1 MATCRFQGC
10 EAVDVSEVLP
20 LGWTLVLFETRR
32 PPALDEGY
40 GEGYGDRSHTDKG
53 NDVGVEPGF
62 AIPRAIQIE
71 RHRTVLCPDH
81 AIHVAQLCGLLPPAA
96 CAEPAA
102 SGYVTFD

>member
-32 PPALDEGY
+32 PPAAGFGLDEG
-40 GEGYGDRSHTDKG
+40 GDRG
-53 NDVGVEPGF
+53 AEPR
-62 AIPRAIQIE
+62 IPSGIQIE
-71 RHRTVLCPDH
+71 RHRSVLCPDH
-81 AIHVAQLCGLLPPAA
+81 ASYVAQLCGVLPPAA

-102 SGYVTFD
+102 AGYVSCA

>member
-32 PPALDEGY
+32 PVALDESDT
-40 GEGYGDRSHTDKG
+40 GD
-53 NDVGVEPGF
+53 DVGVEPGF
-62 AIPRAIQIE
+62 AIPRGIQIE

-102 SGYVTFD
+102 SGYVTFG

>member
-32 PPALDEGY
+32 PPEPDLGLDE
-40 GEGYGDRSHTDKG
+40 ED
-53 NDVGVEPGF
+53 DVGVEPGI
-62 AIPRAIQIE
+62 AISRGIQIE

-81 AIHVAQLCGLLPPAA
+81 AMHVAQLCGVLPPAA

-102 SGYVTFD
+102 TSYVGFG

>member
-32 PPALDEGY
+32 PSATGIGLDEGEDL
-40 GEGYGDRSHTDKG
+40 GA
-53 NDVGVEPGF
+53 EPGF
-62 AIPRAIQIE
+62 SIPRGIQIE

-81 AIHVAQLCGLLPPAA
+81 AMHVAQLCGLLPPPA

-102 SGYVTFD
+102 AGYVRFG

>member
-32 PPALDEGY
+32 PPALGAGLDDGDEG
-40 GEGYGDRSHTDKG
+40 D
-53 NDVGVEPGF
+53 DVGVEPGF
-62 AIPRAIQIE
+62 AISHGIQIE

-81 AIHVAQLCGLLPPAA
+81 AMHVAQLCGVLPPAA

-102 SGYVTFD
+102 TGYVRFG

>member
-32 PPALDEGY
+32 PPSDSVGLDEDEDLGA
-40 GEGYGDRSHTDKG
+40 
-53 NDVGVEPGF
+53 EPGPP
-62 AIPRAIQIE
+62 IPRGIQIE

-81 AIHVAQLCGLLPPAA
+81 AMHVAQLCGVLPPAA

-102 SGYVTFD
+102 SGYARFG

>member
-20 LGWTLVLFETRR
+20 LGWALVLFETRR
-32 PPALDEGY
+32 PPAASFGLDEV
-40 GEGYGDRSHTDKG
+40 DDL
-53 NDVGVEPGF
+53 DAEPRF
-62 AIPRAIQIE
+62 SIPSGIQIE

-81 AIHVAQLCGLLPPAA
+81 AMHVAQLCGVLPPPA

-102 SGYVTFD
+102 TGYARFG

>member
-32 PPALDEGY
+32 PPAAAVGLDEA
-40 GEGYGDRSHTDKG
+40 EDLDA
-53 NDVGVEPGF
+53 EPGSS
-62 AIPRAIQIE
+62 IPRGIQIE

-81 AIHVAQLCGLLPPAA
+81 AMYVAQLCGLLPPAA

-102 SGYVTFD
+102 AGYIRFG